1 MVHIT
6 KHCPTCKL
14 SDHCETGAISITGG
28 VFSDESVPVVIGS
41 VECAGNESHI
51 LECSHLTSS
60 NELVINCDSSEV
72 AGVVCQG

>member
-1 MVHIT
+1 M
-6 KHCPTCKL
+6 
-14 SDHCETGAISITGG
+14 
-28 VFSDESVPVVIGS
+28 PVVIGN

-60 NELVINCDSSEV
+60 HDGVIANCDPSEV